1 MNKHSQDLQEKRG
14 QFLLGD
20 CLDWLPT
27 FPDKHFALAV
37 TSPPYNIGKE
47 YERENKFSFDE
58 YLAWQDEV
66 IAALVPKLKK
76 SGSICWQVGNYIKD
90 GESFPLDIFLY
101 QSFKNRGLKL
111 RNRIIWKF
119 NFGLNSTARLSGRYE
134 TVLWFTK
141 SDNYKF
147 NLDPIRVTQ
156 LYSELGAALENENW
170 KEAEI

>member
-1 MNKHSQDLQEKRG
+1 MHGRKTATAEAADLRRG
-14 QFLLGD
+14 NRETRKPNARTALGESVFLRGD
-20 CLDWLPT
+20 VLTAIERVDPRSCDLIIS
-27 FPDKHFALAV
+27 
-37 TSPPYNIGKE
+37 SPPYNIGKE

-119 NFGLNSTARLSGRYE
+119 NFGLNSTARLGE
-134 TVLWFTK
+134 
-141 SDNYKF
+141 
-147 NLDPIRVTQ
+147 
-156 LYSELGAALENENW
+156 ELHN
-170 KEAEI
+170 KYFS